1 MMTTVIGLALLLQE
15 AKGAW
20 EGKVPWIRDYDQA
33 MAVAKQSGKPL
44 FIFFTCS

>member
-1 MMTTVIGLALLLQE
+1 MATVIGLALLLQE
-15 AKGAW
+15 AKAPY

-33 MAVAKQSGKPL
+33 MAVAKQTGKPL

>member
-1 MMTTVIGLALLLQE
+1 MIQAVVAFVLLFQE
-15 AKGAW
+15 AKGPW

-33 MAVAKQSGKPL
+33 MAVAKQTGKPL